1 MSLVSAIL
9 LNAPPPV
16 FHGAVRKIIAR
27 EMTEKLPAATQ
38 KPSASAGKRVSVHE
52 LSRILREK
60 IIALLSDGEKW
71 SAKEV
76 AEVLE
81 SSQTSTRRHLNHLVD
96 TGFAVSTPG
105 YIRTCREQLKYWLKP
120 EIESR

>member
-76 AEVLE
+76 ADALG
-81 SSQTSTRRHLNHLVD
+81 SSQTSTRRHLNCLVD
-96 TGFAVSTPG
+96 LGIARCTPG
-105 YIRTCREQLKYWLKP
+105 YIRTCREQLKFW
-120 EIESR
+120 IE

>member
-1 MSLVSAIL
+1 MTQSHHVEPSPYIHS
-9 LNAPPPV
+9 NVRRYVAPEMQDKRIKPV
-16 FHGAVRKIIAR
+16 GY
-27 EMTEKLPAATQ
+27 T
-38 KPSASAGKRVSVHE
+38 KPAGKRVSVHE

-81 SSQTSTRRHLNHLVD
+81 SSQTSTRRHLNCLVD
-96 TGFAVSTPG
+96 LGIARCTPG
-105 YIRTCREQLKYWLKP
+105 YIRTCREQLKYWINKTAVNT
-120 EIESR
+120 EKE